1 MRGLAMPVP
10 GFRIGNSSS
19 GEVKAF
25 AEPGFRI
32 GNSSSSIALGIGM
45 GAEMVPR
52 MDFGAG
58 LRPGLARPEPDFQ
71 SVGIVALRDGQ
82 RREAALQ
89 TRRCRDEIKSGPGQL
104 ISLAKPTR
112 HRAVGRTMQRGSQ
125 DRANAES
132 CSA

>member
-1 MRGLAMPVP
+1 MRGLAIPVP

-25 AEPGFRI
+25 AEPGFRM

-58 LRPGLARPEPDFQ
+58 LRAGLARPEPDFQ
-71 SVGIVALRDGQ
+71 SVGMFGCETGRGAKLHYKRGDVA
-82 RREAALQ
+82 
-89 TRRCRDEIKSGPGQL
+89 TR
-104 ISLAKPTR
+104 
-112 HRAVGRTMQRGSQ
+112 
-125 DRANAES
+125 
-132 CSA
+132 